1 MTFYLNHMTHI
12 CITYHIL
19 TKYGSLL
26 LCKILGNVCYYFFM
40 LHIMSIV
47 HWYLYFFSLFLVGWK
62 TWLGVESGWARTEV
76 PSLYFWKCEH
86 SELLSTNQNHAVKS
100 CLLVWFGL
108 SYKNTLTQVLV
119 GEGSTWEEDHSNLG
133 AGFGQLEDFCT
144 SWVKNFDVNPR
155 SGCSLFVRR
164 LKDVDENGGFCQNR
178 FSHFRICNG
187 ANFCAQEISTNQL
200 FIRTVCLFL
209 FLSQYI
215 NLSLSVFLSFCI
227 FASPGCFLAAG
238 SGWRAR
244 PRWSQRQD
252 EGVQLLRAGVHSWCK
267 SRSNIFQDYKNIY
280 FHGVKSTAHPPI
292 IWLLGLSTDSIVK
305 QPKTA
310 TIKIDLF
317 SCSHVSMLP

>member
-1 MTFYLNHMTHI
+1 M
-12 CITYHIL
+12 
-19 TKYGSLL
+19 
-26 LCKILGNVCYYFFM
+26 
-40 LHIMSIV
+40 
-47 HWYLYFFSLFLVGWK
+47 LVGK
-62 TWLGVESGWARTEV
+62 E
-76 PSLYFWKCEH
+76 
-86 SELLSTNQNHAVKS
+86 
-100 CLLVWFGL
+100 
-108 SYKNTLTQVLV
+108 
-119 GEGSTWEEDHSNLG
+119 STWEEDHSNFG

-164 LKDVDENGGFCQNR
+164 LKDVDENGDFCQNR

-252 EGVQLLRAGVHSWCK
+252 KGVQLL
-267 SRSNIFQDYKNIY
+267 
-280 FHGVKSTAHPPI
+280 TAHPPI